1 MSTTKTLMTADQLLQ
16 MPEDGYRYELI
27 EGELKQT
34 LPGGEK
40 HGAAIGRFTSY
51 LGYYVYENDL
61 GTVCGAETGYKT
73 KSNPDTVIA
82 PDLSFTRKERLTE
95 EDLVDE
101 YSTVAP
107 DLVVEV
113 LSPSDYPKKVQKKVD
128 A

>member
-1 MSTTKTLMTADQLLQ
+1 MGVKAMSTTKTLMTANQLLQ

-27 EGELKQT
+27 EGELKQM

-40 HGAAIGRFTSY
+40 HGAAIGRFTSHF
-51 LGYYVYENDL
+51 GYYVYENDL
-61 GTVCGAETGYKT
+61 GTVCGAETGYKI

-82 PDLSFTRKERLTE
+82 PDLSFTRKERLKE

-113 LSPSDYPKKVQKKVD
+113 LSPSD
-128 A
+128 